1 MLLSALV
8 VLVDMKASMV
18 YSTKS
23 NQVIE
28 TGKKERKKE
37 NDRVID

>member
-28 TGKKERKKE
+28 TGKKRRRKKMTG
-37 NDRVID
+37 